1 MNSRRFSK
9 KFPAGDSTAKASPK
23 QQGEQKELFPIVG
36 IGASAG
42 GLEAFTQLLNH
53 LPADTG
59 MGFVLVQHLNPQ
71 QKSLLTEIL
80 SRTTQMVVTEVE
92 EGMSVEPNHV
102 YVIPP
107 NAIMTIDKGV
117 LKLKPREKT
126 YGLSMTVDSFF
137 FSLAEDLGNKAI
149 GVVLSGGDG
158 DGTRG
163 LERIKAAGGITFA
176 QCEESAKVS
185 SMPNTAVAS
194 GYVDF
199 ILTPQQIA
207 QKLANIS
214 THPYI
219 NHPTPIKPTEV
230 IPAETDVLLKIFNLL
245 RAATGVDF
253 THYKQTTL
261 KRRIQRRML
270 LYKLDKLE
278 DYINYLQNNPAEVT
292 ALYQDV
298 LITVTNFFRDPATFE
313 ALKTKVFPI
322 IITKQRKADDPIR
335 LWVAGC
341 STGEEAYSLAI
352 CLLEFLTNQG
362 INIPIQIFATD
373 INEVAIEKARSGIY
387 KLTQV
392 AEISPERL
400 QRFFVPV
407 DSGYQISKSVRELC
421 IFARQNLISDPPFSR
436 LDLITCRNVL
446 IYLGSTAQKKLLPI
460 FHYSLK
466 PTGFLMLGTSET
478 VGEFTDLFT
487 LIDRKC
493 KIYGRKMA
501 STQLAIE
508 SIASNYS
515 LETAK
520 SSLLVSDTSW
530 NDVEIH
536 KEADRI
542 VLNQFA
548 PVGVIINDDLE
559 ILQFRGQTSRYLQ
572 PAPGR
577 PSFNVLKM
585 VKDELRLDLRSS
597 IYQAKK
603 QEAAVKKEGIQ
614 IKEENQVRLVN
625 IYVIPFQTPG
635 TREKFFLVLFEDI
648 PLPTSLVSAA
658 TSKIKSEQGQKNSY
672 EQEISVLQQELTS
685 TKDYLQSIIEEQQA
699 SNQDLKAANEEILS
713 SNEELQSTNEEL
725 ETAKEEIQATNEELN
740 TINDEL
746 QRRNIEATQVSNDL
760 QNLFSSINIPI
771 LMLGN
776 DLKIRRFNPA
786 TEIIFNLIPTDT
798 GRPLSD
804 IRHKLKIPDLE
815 VHILEVI
822 STLNLKNQEVQD
834 FDSHW
839 YDLRIRPYRTMDNK
853 IEGAV
858 VILVDIDD
866 IKRNANILKSFRDYA
881 EAIVSTVRESLVV
894 MDVDLKVLSANQF
907 FYEVFQVEPEK
918 TENRLIYEIGNG
930 EWNIPQLRSLLED
943 ILPQQGQFLD
953 VEIEHDFEQVGH
965 KIIRLNGRQ
974 ITQIG
979 DTPLIILVI
988 EDITQRKQLETERSQ
1003 LLVQEQLART
1013 AAERANCAKDEFL
1026 SVLSHELRNPLNSL
1040 LGWTQLLRKQQ
1051 LDEAKT
1057 NQALEAI
1064 ERSAKAQHQLI
1075 GDLLDISRI
1084 SVGQMRLEAQTVKLV
1099 PIIEAAIDVVQLAA
1113 DAKNIQI
1120 QSTLDS
1126 APRTI
1131 VGDAIRLQQ
1140 VIWNLLSNSIK
1151 FTPLGGRINI
1161 TLNYSD
1167 FQAEIQVRDTGVGI
1181 SADFLPYI
1189 FERFRQADGSRTRS
1203 NTGLGLGLSIVR
1215 HLVEL
1220 HGGTVEATSPGEGQ
1234 GATFTVRLPLQ
1245 THLETTLE
1253 TSAMIANPQNPVI
1266 SPASPAANPPDSFPS
1281 LAGVRVLIV
1290 DDEPDIRQL
1299 FQIVLE
1305 DYGIQ
1310 VTAAGSVQEALS
1322 ILKANPHGYD
1332 VLISDIGLPEEDGYA
1347 LIRQVRSL
1355 SAEEGGLIPAAALTA
1370 YARDTD
1376 QTEALSA
1383 GFQTHVAKPIE
1394 PNRLVSVVAALA
1406 GRI

>member
-1 MNSRRFSK
+1 MNSRRSSK
-9 KFPAGDSTAKASPK
+9 KFQADDSTAKASPQ

-80 SRTTQMVVTEVE
+80 SRTTQMAVTEAE
-92 EGMSVEPNHV
+92 EGMVVEPNHV

-107 NAIMTIDKGV
+107 NVTMTIDQGV

-126 YGLSMTVDSFF
+126 HGLSMTVDSFF

-185 SMPNTAVAS
+185 SMPNTAIAS

-219 NHPTPIKPTEV
+219 NHLTALKAAEV
-230 IPAETDVLLKIFNLL
+230 MPEETDALLKIFQIL

-261 KRRIQRRML
+261 KRRIQRRMM
-270 LYKLDKLE
+270 LYRLDNLE
-278 DYINYLQNNPAEVT
+278 DYLHYLQDKPGEVN

-298 LITVTNFFRDPATFE
+298 LITVTNFFRDPEAFE
-313 ALKTKVFPI
+313 ALKTQVLPVI
-322 IITKQRKADDPIR
+322 INKRKTDDPIR
-335 LWVAGC
+335 IWVAGC
-341 STGEEAYSLAI
+341 STGEEAYSIAI
-352 CLLEFLTNQG
+352 CLLECLTNKAL
-362 INIPIQIFATD
+362 NIPIQIFATD
-373 INEVAIEKARSGIY
+373 INEVAIDKARSGIY
-387 KLTQV
+387 KPNQV

-400 QRFFVPV
+400 QRFFVHV
-407 DSGYQISKSVRELC
+407 EGGYQISKAVREHC
-421 IFARQNLISDPPFSR
+421 VFARQNLISDPPFSR

-446 IYLGSTAQKKLLPI
+446 IYLGSVVQKKVVPI
-460 FHYSLK
+460 FHYGLK

-487 LIDRKC
+487 VVDKKY
-493 KIYGRKMA
+493 KIYARKM
-501 STQLAIE
+501 STNRLAIDL
-508 SIASNYS
+508 IASNYPLKTPNLQIIGNEGS
-515 LETAK
+515 C
-520 SSLLVSDTSW
+520 
-530 NDVEIH
+530 NDVEIQ
-536 KEADRI
+536 KEADQI

-548 PVGVIINDDLE
+548 PVGVIVNNELE
-559 ILQFRGQTSRYLQ
+559 ILQFRGQTSPYLQ
-572 PAPGR
+572 PAPGK
-577 PSFNVLKM
+577 PSFNLLKM
-585 VKDELRLDLRSS
+585 AKEELRLDLRSS
-597 IYQAKK
+597 IHQAKI
-603 QEAAVKKEGIQ
+603 QGVAIKKEGIK
-614 IKEENQVRLVN
+614 IPHDNLVRLVN
-625 IYVIPFQTPG
+625 IDIIPFKSAG
-635 TREKFFLVLFEDI
+635 NEEDFLLILFEDKATAVSSAS
-648 PLPTSLVSAA
+648 PVSSNVESKEGTTS
-658 TSKIKSEQGQKNSY
+658 SY

-699 SNQDLKAANEEILS
+699 SNQDLRAANEEILS

-760 QNLFSSINIPI
+760 QNLLSSINIAI
-771 LMLGN
+771 LMLGG
-776 DLKIRRFNPA
+776 DLQIRRFTPVA
-786 TEIIFNLIPTDT
+786 GSIFNLIPSDV

-804 IRHKLKIPDLE
+804 IKHKLNIPDLE
-815 VHILEVI
+815 AQISEVI
-822 STLNLKNQEVQD
+822 STLNLKAQEVQD
-834 FDSHW
+834 QYDHW
-839 YDLRIRPYRTMDNK
+839 YDLRIRPYRTLDNK
-853 IEGAV
+853 IDGAV
-858 VILVDIDD
+858 VVLVDIDN
-866 IKRNANILKSFRDYA
+866 IKRSAEQLRASRDYA
-881 EAIVSTVRESLVV
+881 EAIVDTVRQSLVV
-894 MDVDLKVLSANQF
+894 LDTDLRVVTANQF
-907 FYEVFQVEPEK
+907 FYDKFQVLQEE
-918 TENRLIYEIGNG
+918 TENYLIYELGNG
-930 EWNIPQLRSLLED
+930 QWDIPQLRSLLED
-943 ILPQQGQFLD
+943 ILTHQTQFQD
-953 VEIEHDFEQVGH
+953 VEIEHTFEQIGY
-965 KIIRLNGRQ
+965 KIMQLNARKMP
-974 ITQIG
+974 QIG
-979 DTPLIILVI
+979 DQPLILLVI
-988 EDITQRKQLETERSQ
+988 EDITQQKQLEAERTQ
-1003 LLVQEQLART
+1003 LLAQEQSART

-1026 SVLSHELRNPLNSL
+1026 SILSHELRNPLNCL
-1040 LGWTQLLRKQQ
+1040 LGWTQLLLKQQ

-1064 ERSAKAQHQLI
+1064 ERSAKAQQLLI
-1075 GDLLDISRI
+1075 GDLLDVSRI
-1084 SVGQMRLEAQTVKLV
+1084 SIGQMRLEAEPVKLV

-1126 APRTI
+1126 APRTL

-1151 FTPLGGRINI
+1151 FTPVGGRIDI

-1167 FQAEIQVRDTGVGI
+1167 FQAEIQVRDTGIGI

-1189 FERFRQADGSRTRS
+1189 FDRFRQADGSRSRS

-1220 HGGTVEATSPGEGQ
+1220 HGGTVEVTSPGEGQ

-1253 TSAMIANPQNPVI
+1253 TSAIANPQNPVI
-1266 SPASPAANPPDSFPS
+1266 SPASNPPDSFPS

-1310 VTAAGSVQEALS
+1310 VTEAGSVQEALS

-1347 LIRQVRSL
+1347 LIRQVRAL
-1355 SAEEGGLIPAAALTA
+1355 SAEEGGQIPAAALTA

-1394 PNRLVSVVAALA
+1394 PNRLVSVVAELA
-1406 GRI
+1406 GRV